1 MSRRRREPPEPD
13 EPVLDDPEDEDSDP
27 DPEDDEDDEDVEY
40 LVEPEEL
47 DVSRTSV
54 PNSAQSVHTWSSA
67 PSIFTVLGAPV
78 SVPHIS
84 HWTMATVWQAD
95 A

>member
-1 MSRRRREPPEPD
+1 MSRRRREPPDPD
-13 EPVLDDPEDEDSDP
+13 ESVLDDPEPDP
-27 DPEDDEDDEDVEY
+27 DEPEPEDEEVEY
-40 LVEPEEL
+40 FVEPDEL
-47 DVSRTSV
+47 EVSRTSV
-54 PNSAQSVHTWSSA
+54 PNSAQSAHTWSSA

-84 HWTMATVWQAD
+84 HWTMDALWQAH

>member
-1 MSRRRREPPEPD
+1 MSRRREVPDPVEPALE
-13 EPVLDDPEDEDSDP
+13 DPE
-27 DPEDDEDDEDVEY
+27 DPEDDDPDEEDDDVEY
-40 LVEPEEL
+40 LVEPEAL

-54 PNSAQSVHTWSSA
+54 PNSAQSAHTWSSA
-67 PSIFTVLGAPV
+67 PSILTVLGAPV

-84 HWTMATVWQAD
+84 HWTMAALWQAH

>member
-1 MSRRRREPPEPD
+1 MSRRRRELPDPD
-13 EPVLDDPEDEDSDP
+13 EPVLDDPEPDDSDS
-27 DPEDDEDDEDVEY
+27 EEDDEDVEY

-54 PNSAQSVHTWSSA
+54 PNSAQSEHTWSSA
-67 PSIFTVLGAPV
+67 PSILTVLGAPV

-84 HWTMATVWQAD
+84 HWTMAALWQGHA
-95 A
+95 

>member
-1 MSRRRREPPEPD
+1 MSRRRRELPDPD
-13 EPVLDDPEDEDSDP
+13 EPVLDDPEDEDPDP
-27 DPEDDEDDEDVEY
+27 DPEDDEDVEY

-54 PNSAQSVHTWSSA
+54 PNSAQSAHTWSSA

-84 HWTMATVWQAD
+84 HWTMAVLWQAH

>member
-1 MSRRRREPPEPD
+1 MSRRRREEPPDDEDPPEEPEPD
-13 EPVLDDPEDEDSDP
+13 AVDSDP
-27 DPEDDEDDEDVEY
+27 EEEVEY

-54 PNSAQSVHTWSSA
+54 PNSAQSEHTWSSA
-67 PSIFTVLGAPV
+67 PSILTVFGAPV

-84 HWTMATVWQAD
+84 HWTMAALWQGHA
-95 A
+95 

>member
-1 MSRRRREPPEPD
+1 MSRRRREEPPDPPEPD
-13 EPVLDDPEDEDSDP
+13 SEALEVDAPEP
-27 DPEDDEDDEDVEY
+27 DDEDVEY
-40 LVEPEEL
+40 LVEPDVL

-54 PNSAQSVHTWSSA
+54 PNSAQSAHTWSSA

-84 HWTMATVWQAD
+84 HWTMAALWQAH

>member
-1 MSRRRREPPEPD
+1 MSRRRPEEPVDPD
-13 EPVLDDPEDEDSDP
+13 EPVLEVPEPDES
-27 DPEDDEDDEDVEY
+27 DDEDEEVEY
-40 LVEPEEL
+40 LVDPEEL
-47 DVSRTSV
+47 EVSRTSV
-54 PNSAQSVHTWSSA
+54 PNSAQSEHTWSSA

-84 HWTMATVWQAD
+84 HWTMTALWQAH

>member
-1 MSRRRREPPEPD
+1 MSRRRREEPLDPDAPPPDPPEPD
-13 EPVLDDPEDEDSDP
+13 EPEPEEDE
-27 DPEDDEDDEDVEY
+27 EVEY
-40 LVEPEEL
+40 LVEPDEL
-47 DVSRTSV
+47 EVSRISV
-54 PNSAQSVHTWSSA
+54 PNSAQSEHTWSSA

-84 HWTMATVWQAD
+84 HWTMAALWQAH

>member
-1 MSRRRREPPEPD
+1 MSRRRLEEPPDPD
-13 EPVLDDPEDEDSDP
+13 EPVLDDPEPEP
-27 DPEDDEDDEDVEY
+27 ADPESDEEVEY
-40 LVEPEEL
+40 FVEPDEP

-54 PNSAQSVHTWSSA
+54 PNSAQSAHTWSSA
-67 PSIFTVLGAPV
+67 PSILTAVGAPV

-84 HWTMATVWQAD
+84 HWTMCGLWQAH